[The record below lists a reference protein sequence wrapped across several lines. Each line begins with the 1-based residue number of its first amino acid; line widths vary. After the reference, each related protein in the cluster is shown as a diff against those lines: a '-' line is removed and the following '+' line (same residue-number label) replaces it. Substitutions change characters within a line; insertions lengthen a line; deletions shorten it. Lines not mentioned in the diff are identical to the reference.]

1 MTTRD
6 RTAEFLNY
14 RANRPRRPEREQLI
28 EEEAEM
34 QRVYISPAW
43 VTKMDDVRRVED
55 KIREQMENLEGLRKN
70 HLKVEFSSTRD
81 EGEEEAQI
89 DRAQDVIDSLF
100 KQSEKGIKELD
111 AAYLSDLPDGG
122 TDAELSILR
131 NVKMCLVNEINVI
144 SKEYRESQRRYMTD
158 VKKQQAV
165 SQRWAG
171 GDRQKVI
178 EQQLEND
185 ALMDQYL
192 QKGMTQDQI
201 ETIMLNQQ
209 MADERVKEFER
220 IYSSIKSLHEMFK
233 DLNTLVIEQGA
244 LLDRIDYNM
253 TVTHSRV
260 EKGKQ
265 ELIKA
270 AKYQSAGTFKIL
282 VLFMIILIIG
292 LMVALFFKVVL

>member
-253 TVTHSRV
+253 TSPTPEWKR
-260 EKGKQ
+260 
-265 ELIKA
+265 
-270 AKYQSAGTFKIL
+270 GTRAHQGGQ
-282 VLFMIILIIG
+282 VSVG
-292 LMVALFFKVVL
+292 GYV

>member
-1 MTTRD
+1 MATRD
-6 RTAEFLNY
+6 RTQEFLNY
-14 RANRPRRPEREQLI
+14 RANRPRRPENERLL
-28 EEEAEM
+28 EEE
-34 QRVYISPAW
+34 RNIHRTYIAPAW
-43 VTKMDDVRRVED
+43 VERMDDVRGLERR
-55 KIREQMENLEGLRKN
+55 INEQMDTLEGLRKH

-89 DRAQDVIDSLF
+89 DRAQDIIDGLF
-100 KQSEKGIKELD
+100 KQSEKMIKDLD
-111 AAYLSDLPDGG
+111 AAYLADLPDGG
-122 TDAELSILR
+122 TDAELNILR
-131 NVKMCLVNEINVI
+131 NVKMCLVNELNNI
-144 SKEYRESQRRYMTD
+144 SKVYRDSQRRYMMD

-185 ALMDQYL
+185 ALMDQYM

-209 MADERVKEFER
+209 MADERVKGFER

-244 LLDRIDYNM
+244 VLDRIDYNM
-253 TVTHSRV
+253 QITHTRV
-260 EKGKQ
+260 QKAKT
-265 ELIKA
+265 ELQKA
-270 AKYQSAGTFKIL
+270 AEYQSAGTFKL
-282 VLFMIILIIG
+282 MVLFMIILIVG
-292 LMVALFFKVVL
+292 LMIALFFKAVI